1 MRLATQTL
9 LLTSLLSPLLLQAAT
24 LSVCTEASPDGFD
37 VVQYNSLTTT
47 NASADVLM
55 NRLVEFDA
63 DSGQLLPSLAQS
75 WQVSEDGL
83 GYSFVLREDV
93 AFHETD
99 YFSPSRPLTA
109 DDVLFS
115 FQRMLD
121 PDHPWHKVAPG
132 GYPHA
137 QSMQLPSLI
146 TSIDKLGE
154 HSLRFTLSRP
164 DATFLATLSMGFAS
178 IYSAEYADQLLA
190 AGTPERLNSQ
200 PIGSGPFVFRRFQ
213 KDATVRYE
221 ANPEYFAGTPAVD
234 SLVFAITPDANVR
247 LQKLRRGECHI
258 ALSPKP
264 QDVQASAADS
274 DLKSVHTAAFMTA
287 FVGINSQHPP
297 LDKTAVRQ
305 AINLAFDK
313 ASYLQAVFESSAE
326 AANGPYSPNTWSYAT
341 ELPGYAH
348 DPDKAR
354 ALLVEAGLPDGFK
367 TTIWTRPS
375 GSLLNPNPSLGAQLL
390 QADLGKVGIQAEIR
404 VIEWGELIRRAK
416 AGEHDLLFMG
426 WAGDNGDPDNFL
438 TPQFACA
445 SLESGLNFAR
455 YCDPQ
460 LDKLIAAGKTT
471 SDQAQRSRI
480 YKDAQR
486 IIQQQALWLPLAH
499 PTAYA
504 LVRKDV
510 EGYKVSPFG
519 RQDFSKVRLAP

>member
-1 MRLATQTL
+1 MRLVTQTF
-9 LLTSLLSPLLLQAAT
+9 LLTSLLSPLLAQAAT

-63 DSGQLLPSLAQS
+63 GSGQLLPSLAQS
-75 WQVSEDGL
+75 WDVSEDGL
-83 GYSFVLREDV
+83 SYSFVLREDV

-115 FQRMLD
+115 FQRMLE
-121 PDHPWHKVAPG
+121 PTHPWHKVAPS

-146 TSIDKLGE
+146 TRIDKLGE
-154 HSLRFTLSRP
+154 HAVRFTLSRP

-200 PIGSGPFVFRRFQ
+200 PIGSGPFVFKRFQ
-213 KDATVRYE
+213 KDAVVRYD

-234 SLVFAITPDANVR
+234 RLVFAITPDANVR

-264 QDVQASAADS
+264 QDVRASTADAE
-274 DLKSVHTAAFMTA
+274 LKNVHTAAFMTA
-287 FVGINSQHPP
+287 FVGINSQHAP
-297 LDKTAVRQ
+297 LDKAAVRQ

-313 ASYLQAVFESSAE
+313 ASYLQAVFENSAE
-326 AANGPYSPNTWSYAT
+326 AANGPYPPNTWSYAA

-348 DPDKAR
+348 DPAKAR
-354 ALLVEAGLPDGFK
+354 ALLAEAGLPDGFK
-367 TTIWTRPS
+367 TSIWTRPS

-460 LDKLIAAGKTT
+460 LDQLIAAGKTAG
-471 SDQAQRSRI
+471 DQAQRSHL
-480 YKDAQR
+480 YKEAQR

-504 LVRKDV
+504 LLRKEV
-510 EGYKVSPFG
+510 EGYQVSPFG
-519 RQDFSKVRLAP
+519 RQDFAKVRLAP